1 MRSVQPQRP
10 YISTSG
16 ALTPEEAT
24 ASGSTLYGFRAPGR
38 MTGIQKRSP
47 HARLTR
53 VSAKAGPA
61 DEVQTVSPTSWGQQL
76 PANPERATSNEVGRD
91 GHLMEA
97 GASTLVDPPQIES
110 GATTRTYTL

>member
-61 DEVQTVSPTSWGQQL
+61 DEAQTVSPASWGQQ
-76 PANPERATSNEVGRD
+76 
-91 GHLMEA
+91 
-97 GASTLVDPPQIES
+97 
-110 GATTRTYTL
+110 